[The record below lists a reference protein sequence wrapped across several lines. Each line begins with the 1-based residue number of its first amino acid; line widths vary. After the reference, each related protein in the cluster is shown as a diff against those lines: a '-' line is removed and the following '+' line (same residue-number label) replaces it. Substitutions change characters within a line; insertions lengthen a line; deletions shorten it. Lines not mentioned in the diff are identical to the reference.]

1 MPDPHPATF
10 GEAPA
15 VSELLLSSAESP
27 SVGFI
32 VLGVS
37 VTPRTPAVDEAADPR
52 TRKVAR
58 LAKATRCP
66 GGEAVPTVR
75 RGRSRSKRDNCD
87 NTLSAPH
94 LVGDSA
100 SQTVSSGSP
109 VGEYPPRKKFPK
121 STHARRRTEGDA
133 SSDKHELWDRNVIC
147 LPQRP
152 RGTTHAS
159 LSYPVR
165 SPQTLRK
172 PSADPLKRPPEN
184 PPQRPSKDPRK
195 TLLRN
200 PQRTLGEQSPQGPW
214 GQSPRRTAKAS
225 NTALSTGGGRV
236 LSDTLAAPRGQGRG
250 VLLVNSPSRAHIKL
264 GP

>member
-1 MPDPHPATF
+1 
-10 GEAPA
+10 
-15 VSELLLSSAESP
+15 
-27 SVGFI
+27 VGFI

-172 PSADPLKRPPEN
+172 PSADPLKKTPRKPSSETLKGPSEN
-184 PPQRPSKDPRK
+184 PTQKPSKDPR
-195 TLLRN
+195 
-200 PQRTLGEQSPQGPW
+200 RTVPSGPMGPVPTEDCQSFEYCVEY
-214 GQSPRRTAKAS
+214 RRGKGAE
-225 NTALSTGGGRV
+225 
-236 LSDTLAAPRGQGRG
+236 
-250 VLLVNSPSRAHIKL
+250 
-264 GP
+264 